1 MSSRLFRPGD
11 RPLLNGALL
20 ALTAITTFTTFLF
33 NFGSGS
39 TLPEAMQG
47 AGIFSASLIF
57 ILGSHEMGHYVLARI
72 HRVESSLP
80 YFIPLP
86 LLGVGTLGA
95 VIRIRGRIPHRNA
108 LVDIGAAG
116 PIAGLLVAI
125 PLLVLGILHSTVID
139 APIQP
144 SSFLGESSLVRL
156 LQHLWQ
162 VFVSR
167 SAGAAVHSGSGTSLM
182 FGDNLLTLLLQRL
195 LKGPLPEGQDL
206 AVHPLFIAGWF
217 GLLVTMLNLIPIG
230 QLDGGHLSYAVFGER
245 ARWIGKAMALLML
258 GLSVFYSAGWLL
270 WLIVTA
276 KFIGFRHPEPVEP
289 LASLSPA
296 RRAICAACLVAFVL
310 CVMPV
315 PIAIVSVR

>member
-20 ALTAITTFTTFLF
+20 LLTALTTFTSFLF
-33 NFGSGS
+33 NFGSGA
-39 TLPEAMQG
+39 TPQEAMQG
-47 AGIFSASLIF
+47 AGVFSASLLF

-72 HRVESSLP
+72 HQVDSSLP

-86 LLGVGTLGA
+86 YLGVGTLGA

-125 PLLVLGILHSTVID
+125 PLLVLGILHSTVVD
-139 APIQP
+139 APIP
-144 SSFLGESSLVRL
+144 SSSFLGESSLVRL

-162 VFVSR
+162 WVADRGS
-167 SAGAAVHSGSGTSLM
+167 GAAAHSGPGASLI

-195 LKGPLPEGQDL
+195 VKGPLPEGKDL
-206 AVHPLFIAGWF
+206 AVHPMFIAGWF

-230 QLDGGHLSYAVFGER
+230 QLDGGHLSYAVFGKR
-245 ARWIGKAMALLML
+245 ASWIGKAMALLML
-258 GLSVFYSAGWLL
+258 GLCVFYSAGWLL

-276 KFIGFRHPEPVEP
+276 KFIGFKHPEPVDP

-296 RRAICAACLVAFVL
+296 RKAICAASLVAFVL

-315 PIAIVSVR
+315 PIAIISVP